1 MDLGLAGKVAIVTGG
16 SEGLGRATAAR
27 LAEEGAHVAIV
38 ARTTENL
45 EAAAA
50 AIRNRA
56 SGVEVL
62 PIAADVSDAGATTR
76 IVETAVDTFG
86 RLDILVNNAGTARA
100 LPFLD
105 ADDET
110 WQADLDL
117 KLFAAIRLTR
127 LAVPYMRNQGGGR
140 VVNVLA
146 TSAKA
151 PGAASVPTS
160 VSRAAGL
167 ALTKALSQEFAAD
180 RILVNAVL
188 IGLVKSGQWE
198 RLAARSES
206 ASALDEL
213 YDGLGAGIPIGRVGD
228 AEELG
233 DLVAFLVSDR
243 ARFITGVGINFDG
256 GASPV
261 V

>member
-1 MDLGLAGKVAIVTGG
+1 M
-16 SEGLGRATAAR
+16 
-27 LAEEGAHVAIV
+27 AIV

-45 EAAAA
+45 EVAAA
-50 AIRNRA
+50 AIRDRVPGA
-56 SGVEVL
+56 TVL
-62 PIAADVSDAGATTR
+62 PITADVSEAPDATR
-76 IVETAVDTFG
+76 IVERAVDELG

-100 LPFLD
+100 LPFLE

-127 LAVPYMRNQGGGR
+127 LAVPHMRNQGGGR

-167 ALTKALSQEFAAD
+167 ALTKALSQELAAD

-206 ASALDEL
+206 ALDDL
-213 YDGLGAGIPIGRVGD
+213 YDGMGAGIPIGRVGD

-233 DLVAFLVSDR
+233 DLVAFLVSER

>member
-1 MDLGLAGKVAIVTGG
+1 VDLGLTGKVAIVTGG

-38 ARTTENL
+38 ARTAENL

-50 AIRNRA
+50 GIRNRA
-56 SGVEVL
+56 PGAEVV
-62 PIAADVSDAGATTR
+62 PITADVSDPGDATR
-76 IVETAVDTFG
+76 IIERSIDTLG

-100 LPFLD
+100 LPFLE

-127 LAVPYMRNQGGGR
+127 LAVPHMRNQGGGR

-206 ASALDEL
+206 ALDEL
-213 YDGLGAGIPIGRVGD
+213 YEGMGAGIPIGRVGD

-243 ARFITGVGINFDG
+243 AQFITGVGINFDG
-256 GASPV
+256 GSSPV

>member
-1 MDLGLAGKVAIVTGG
+1 MDLGLAGKVAVVTGG

-38 ARTTENL
+38 ARTAENL
-45 EAAAA
+45 DAAAD
-50 AIRNRA
+50 AIRTRV
-56 SGVEVL
+56 SGAEVL
-62 PIAADVSDAGATTR
+62 PITADVSDPGAATR
-76 IVETAVDTFG
+76 IIERSVDALG

-110 WQADLDL
+110 WQSDLDL
-117 KLFAAIRLTR
+117 KVFAAIRLTR
-127 LAVPYMRNQGGGR
+127 LAVPHMRDQGGGR

-198 RLAARSES
+198 RLAARSE
-206 ASALDEL
+206 APSALDEL
-213 YDGLGAGIPIGRVGD
+213 YEGMGAGIPIGRVGD

-233 DLVAFLVSDR
+233 DLIAFLVSDR
-243 ARFITGVGINFDG
+243 ASFITGVGINFDG